1 MTPKILLYGHRNIF
15 RQFSSYRHL
24 ILKVFLAH
32 HLKSYKM
39 KKFIILLLAVG
50 LAVSVKAQFNAD
62 KDPLITKSLNNQSI
76 RKVIARTSGGSIV
89 VAGVS
94 EGEARLEVYVK
105 PSGMNFG
112 SVSKSEL
119 QEKLADDYDLI
130 ISTANNQLEVT
141 AKSKSNIN
149 WKRQLSISY
158 KIYVPRNVTSDLST
172 SGGSIKLSNLNGN
185 QRFRTSGGSL
195 QIADIR
201 GNIEGKTSGGS
212 INADKCTGGEIS
224 LATSGGSLKLNN
236 LKGIIQANTSGGS
249 IRGSNISGELKT
261 HTSGG
266 SVNLDGLSCSLETS
280 TSGGSMN
287 ISVVD
292 PGKYVSVSTS
302 GGSVNMSIPGSKG
315 MNLKVSGQSVRV
327 NPLKNFNGTTDK
339 RSINGTVNG
348 GGIPVNVSGSG
359 NVNLSLI

>member
-1 MTPKILLYGHRNIF
+1 
-15 RQFSSYRHL
+15 
-24 ILKVFLAH
+24 
-32 HLKSYKM
+32 M
-39 KKFIILLLAVG
+39 KKFIVLLLG
-50 LAVSVKAQFNAD
+50 ISLTVSAKAQFNAD
-62 KDPLITKSLNNQSI
+62 KDPLITKILTNQSI
-76 RKVIARTSGGSIV
+76 RNVIARTSGGSIV
-89 VAGVS
+89 VAGLS

-105 PSGMNFG
+105 PSGMNLG

-119 QEKLADDYDLI
+119 QEKLANDYDLI

-141 AKSKSNIN
+141 ARSKSNVN

-158 KIYVPRNVTSDLST
+158 KIYVPRNVSSDLST

-185 QRFRTSGGSL
+185 QRFKTSGGSL

-224 LATSGGSLKLNN
+224 LATSGGSLKLSN
-236 LKGIIQANTSGGS
+236 LKGIIQARTSGGS

-266 SVNLDGLSCSLETS
+266 SVNLEGLSCSLETS

-287 ISVVD
+287 ISLVD
-292 PGKYVSVSTS
+292 PGKYISVNTS
-302 GGSVNMSIPGSKG
+302 GGSVNMSMPGNKG
-315 MNLKVSGQSVRV
+315 MNLKVKGQSVRV
-327 NPLKNFNGTTDK
+327 NPLKNFNGTTDR
-339 RSINGTVNG
+339 RSVSGTING

>member
-1 MTPKILLYGHRNIF
+1 
-15 RQFSSYRHL
+15 
-24 ILKVFLAH
+24 
-32 HLKSYKM
+32 M
-39 KKFIILLLAVG
+39 KKFFVLLLAFG
-50 LAVSVKAQFNAD
+50 LAASVQAQFHAD
-62 KDPLITKSLNNQSI
+62 KDPLITKSLTNQSI

-89 VAGVS
+89 MTGVS

-105 PSGMNFG
+105 PSGMSFG
-112 SVSKSEL
+112 SMSKSEL
-119 QEKLADDYDLI
+119 QEKLADDYDMI

-141 AKSKSNIN
+141 AKSKRSIN
-149 WKRQLSISY
+149 WKRQLSVSY
-158 KIYVPRNVTSDLST
+158 KIYVPRNVSSDLST
-172 SGGSIKLSNLNGN
+172 SGGSIKLSNLNGD

-195 QIADIR
+195 QIVDIR

-212 INADKCTGGEIS
+212 ISADKCTGGEIS

-249 IRGSNISGELKT
+249 IRGSNIAGELKT

-266 SVNLDGLSCSLETS
+266 SVHLDGLSCSLETS

-287 ISVVD
+287 ISLLN

-302 GGSVNMSIPGSKG
+302 GGSVNMSMPGGRG
-315 MNLKVSGQSVRV
+315 MNLKISGQSVRV
-327 NPLKNFNGTTDK
+327 NPLRNFNGTTDK

-348 GGIPVNVSGSG
+348 GGIPVSVSGSG
-359 NVNLSLI
+359 SVNLSLI